1 MLLMP
6 FATDCLRNL
15 SESVAT
21 LLARGQAAD
30 RRDYLRLIQG
40 VSLAILIAAL
50 MTLSAIARPHEHQ
63 RAASLRIA
71 AACECSLTQVRATWA
86 LRKKPDDHYRHR
98 EANTQ

>member
-15 SESVAT
+15 SERVAT

-50 MTLSAIARPHEHQ
+50 MTAIARPHEHHFVPQ
-63 RAASLRIA
+63 ATGSLPP
-71 AACECSLTQVRATWA
+71 VNV
-86 LRKKPDDHYRHR
+86 P
-98 EANTQ
+98 

>member
-15 SESVAT
+15 SERVAT

-50 MTLSAIARPHEHQ
+50 RTLSAIARPHQHHFVPQ
-63 RAASLRIA
+63 ASG
-71 AACECSLTQVRATWA
+71 SLPPVNV
-86 LRKKPDDHYRHR
+86 P
-98 EANTQ
+98 